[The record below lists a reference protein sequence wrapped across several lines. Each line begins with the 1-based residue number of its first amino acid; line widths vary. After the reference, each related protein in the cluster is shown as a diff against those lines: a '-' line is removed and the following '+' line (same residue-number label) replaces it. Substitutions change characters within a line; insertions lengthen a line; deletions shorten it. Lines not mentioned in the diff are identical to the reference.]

1 MGTIKERKVQDL
13 TETDKIKKRQQE
25 CTEKLYKNGD
35 NNLDIDD
42 VVVTY
47 VKPDILEHKVK
58 WALGSTTTSKASGG
72 DGITA
77 ELFKTS

>member
-1 MGTIKERKVQDL
+1 MATIKERKVQDL

-47 VKPDILEHKVK
+47 VKPDILEHELS
-58 WALGSTTTSKASGG
+58 WTLGSITTNKASAGE
-72 DGITA
+72 GIPA
-77 ELFKTS
+77 ELF